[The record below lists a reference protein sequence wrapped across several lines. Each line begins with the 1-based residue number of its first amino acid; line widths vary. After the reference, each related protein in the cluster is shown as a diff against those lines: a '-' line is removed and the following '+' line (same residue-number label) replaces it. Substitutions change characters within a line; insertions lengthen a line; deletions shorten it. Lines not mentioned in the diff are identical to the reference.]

1 MTQGN
6 CPSLPSWLLSTVEN
20 NTKGTILHFASTKGP
35 GDDQAAVQ
43 MQDELIWFEMV
54 RDMVPRELVHY
65 RNDAEKTAQ
74 EMFSERHK
82 EMAKACKVQP
92 VGMGQTCSGLLAAVV
107 FASSF
112 SIPGEKDPATGNPV
126 YLGRLPFRIFSH
138 AFVIGLS
145 SAATSLVLFL
155 SLLVAP
161 YKEQQF
167 RRAIPLKYFFACLSF
182 GIALLAFLVA
192 FTCNIFLQIYG
203 GQRSGTKDLIM
214 ILLELIVFPVVCY
227 LILFCRGSYFLP
239 SFALALEIARQYP
252 ELITSRN
259 EEAVAPLQLMV
270 TIPELFRSQMVL
282 GSLESF
288 LFRLIPLEEDAPKT
302 RDGDEEAPKSM
313 DRADATE
320 EIEEDDYEHLERPRR
335 IRSKF
340 PSQYTPLL
348 DLLEL
353 MHIPARWI
361 QVFLFNILK
370 QLSPRIRRLEEIKRT
385 HREALQLIEH
395 LVHKEEYVDF
405 FSQGTDK
412 GKGHAETSN
421 DNGVDKAAHEH
432 AQEVTGERHR
442 ESGGRRDQLVIA
454 FAEKFFKFA
463 SHGNDKVTAQELRK
477 CMQDAMG
484 ALSAE
489 SARWNEPPL
498 ILGAQMG
505 LPEYVRTILKVSPE
519 AATYLDTE
527 GRSVLQVAIEHGNLE
542 IVETIREMTEGHNPI
557 LPSWLLSSVDE
568 TTGETILHF
577 ASVKGPDNYQ
587 DAVQMQDELRCTD
600 RPTHAADAGTGST
613 TKEEK
618 MPSAS
623 GSTQPADG
631 AGRGG
636 SEEPPHALDVARFR
650 RLNWLIH
657 RENVDVNELLRLVE
671 QDNHVNLMNDPLLSV
686 VIACNKPE
694 LAVRLIEKISNDIL
708 EAYNYNGDTAL
719 HVAAAMDDKKV
730 ALELIR
736 RMPDLV
742 HKRNVKQEIPLHKAA
757 LYGLQDMFWLL
768 VAKKSSPEARREDGA
783 TMLHCA
789 IMGNAPVLAL
799 QIAQG
804 HRHQIESRNEHA
816 LTPLQL
822 LVTIPEAFRS
832 QVVLGALDSFIYD
845 WIPLEEDSSKMN
857 KRDEEAANRSSIGVA
872 QEDDG
877 DHSPRSFRSKFP
889 SNYSTLF
896 DLLEFINIPV
906 SPRVQR
912 MERKKKNHTETMH
925 LIEYLAQAGYF
936 EFFVR
941 GKDPTQVTTIA
952 SEALDGQFGPPE
964 TPPETVQEG
973 HAEKKDTEAPDA
985 VKELIQGMSDKLYK
999 LVSVE
1004 SETPVSTAIKEAAQ
1018 SVEKVLK
1025 ALSPSSEERWNEPP
1039 LILGAQ
1045 MGLHDFVG
1053 KILQVCPQS
1062 ATYLDTKGRNVLRV
1076 AIESGNRET
1085 VETIRGMTQGDN
1097 PILPSWL
1104 LSSIDSKT
1112 RNTILHFA
1120 SEKVGDAGD
1129 DAVQMQ
1135 DEIRWFEMVK
1145 EMVPRELVYSR
1156 NTDEKTAREIFTES
1170 HKEMF
1175 KNCKNQLMEM
1185 GKTCSGLVA
1194 AVVFAS
1200 SFSIPGEKDPRTG
1213 NPVYFNRLP
1222 FKVFTHAY
1230 VIGLSCAATSLVLFL
1245 SLVISPYKEQQFRR
1259 AIPTKYFFA
1268 CFSFGLALTALLL
1281 AFICNI
1287 FLQIYGGQ
1295 TTLAKDIAQLVLELA
1310 VFPIVCLDGT
1320 EDADPPHEHN
1330 RRHFLTV
1337 KSHIRQ
1343 MKHKEL
1349 LALAEK
1355 DPDRP
1360 VNLMADTLLHVVIA
1374 CNKTDLAKSIIR
1386 QMPVETLVAKNLY
1399 GDTAL
1404 HVAAAV
1410 GNSEVAKEL
1419 FGRSKYLIGEQ
1430 NLKQETPLHK
1440 AAFYGH
1446 HDMFMCLV
1454 DDGKGSPFE
1463 RREVGAT
1470 MLHCANMGNAPGL
1483 ALEIAENFPVLITS
1497 RNTMAVTPLQL
1508 MVTVPGLFRSQMVLG
1523 SSESILYYFIPLEKD
1538 SHRTRRRD
1546 EEEAAGSFNDA
1557 LYPRTRHLDKI
1568 KRTHR
1573 KALELI
1579 EYLARDPTNMEFDVL
1594 GRKQDDGG
1602 APAAGLPERGGPQ
1615 DQPNA
1620 SAASIRRWNEPPL
1633 ILGAQ
1638 MGIPEFVSTILQV
1651 CPEAATYLDTR
1662 GRSVLQVAIEHGNR
1676 EIVRTI
1682 REMTRGKN
1690 PILRSWL
1697 LSRVD
1702 KRTGRTIALCFGK
1715 DPRA

>member
-1 MTQGN
+1 MDPTSREDDENRPPSVFDVDYFCTVTSLIQQEKFNDLLPLAMKTDPPRNLMADPVLNLVIACKKTDLAKRLIQNMPAEKPGPLWYANYQGD
-6 CPSLPSWLLSTVEN
+6 T
-20 NTKGTILHFASTKGP
+20 
-35 GDDQAAVQ
+35 AALALKIAKAYPQ
-43 MQDELIWFEMV
+43 LITS
-54 RDMVPRELVHY
+54 
-65 RNDAEKTAQ
+65 RNDAAVTPMQLMVTVPGLFRSLTNLGPLEAAIYKLIPYEEDSGMPRVVDEEKPTDSSDGEVAT
-74 EMFSERHK
+74 ELVRNNKDIIKERNSKLETPLHKAALYGHRDMFW
-82 EMAKACKVQP
+82 
-92 VGMGQTCSGLLAAVV
+92 
-107 FASSF
+107 
-112 SIPGEKDPATGNPV
+112 
-126 YLGRLPFRIFSH
+126 
-138 AFVIGLS
+138 
-145 SAATSLVLFL
+145 
-155 SLLVAP
+155 
-161 YKEQQF
+161 
-167 RRAIPLKYFFACLSF
+167 
-182 GIALLAFLVA
+182 
-192 FTCNIFLQIYG
+192 
-203 GQRSGTKDLIM
+203 
-214 ILLELIVFPVVCY
+214 
-227 LILFCRGSYFLP
+227 
-239 SFALALEIARQYP
+239 QYP

-587 DAVQMQDELRCTD
+587 DAVQMQDELRWF
-600 RPTHAADAGTGST
+600 
-613 TKEEK
+613 E
-618 MPSAS
+618 
-623 GSTQPADG
+623 
-631 AGRGG
+631 
-636 SEEPPHALDVARFR
+636 
-650 RLNWLIH
+650 
-657 RENVDVNELLRLVE
+657 
-671 QDNHVNLMNDPLLSV
+671 
-686 VIACNKPE
+686 
-694 LAVRLIEKISNDIL
+694 
-708 EAYNYNGDTAL
+708 
-719 HVAAAMDDKKV
+719 
-730 ALELIR
+730 
-736 RMPDLV
+736 
-742 HKRNVKQEIPLHKAA
+742 
-757 LYGLQDMFWLL
+757 
-768 VAKKSSPEARREDGA
+768 
-783 TMLHCA
+783 
-789 IMGNAPVLAL
+789 
-799 QIAQG
+799 IAQG

-1135 DEIRWFEMVK
+1135 DEIRWFENRR
-1145 EMVPRELVYSR
+1145 PANGFS
-1156 NTDEKTAREIFTES
+1156 TP
-1170 HKEMF
+1170 
-1175 KNCKNQLMEM
+1175 
-1185 GKTCSGLVA
+1185 KTCDEYDLQ
-1194 AVVFAS
+1194 
-1200 SFSIPGEKDPRTG
+1200 KPRG
-1213 NPVYFNRLP
+1213 KEVY
-1222 FKVFTHAY
+1222 
-1230 VIGLSCAATSLVLFL
+1230 
-1245 SLVISPYKEQQFRR
+1245 
-1259 AIPTKYFFA
+1259 
-1268 CFSFGLALTALLL
+1268 
-1281 AFICNI
+1281 
-1287 FLQIYGGQ
+1287 
-1295 TTLAKDIAQLVLELA
+1295 
-1310 VFPIVCLDGT
+1310 
-1320 EDADPPHEHN
+1320 
-1330 RRHFLTV
+1330 
-1337 KSHIRQ
+1337 
-1343 MKHKEL
+1343 
-1349 LALAEK
+1349 
-1355 DPDRP
+1355 
-1360 VNLMADTLLHVVIA
+1360 
-1374 CNKTDLAKSIIR
+1374 
-1386 QMPVETLVAKNLY
+1386 
-1399 GDTAL
+1399 
-1404 HVAAAV
+1404 
-1410 GNSEVAKEL
+1410 
-1419 FGRSKYLIGEQ
+1419 
-1430 NLKQETPLHK
+1430 
-1440 AAFYGH
+1440 
-1446 HDMFMCLV
+1446 
-1454 DDGKGSPFE
+1454 DDG
-1463 RREVGAT
+1463 
-1470 MLHCANMGNAPGL
+1470 
-1483 ALEIAENFPVLITS
+1483 
-1497 RNTMAVTPLQL
+1497 
-1508 MVTVPGLFRSQMVLG
+1508 
-1523 SSESILYYFIPLEKD
+1523 
-1538 SHRTRRRD
+1538 
-1546 EEEAAGSFNDA
+1546 
-1557 LYPRTRHLDKI
+1557 
-1568 KRTHR
+1568 
-1573 KALELI
+1573 
-1579 EYLARDPTNMEFDVL
+1579 
-1594 GRKQDDGG
+1594 
-1602 APAAGLPERGGPQ
+1602 
-1615 DQPNA
+1615 
-1620 SAASIRRWNEPPL
+1620 
-1633 ILGAQ
+1633 
-1638 MGIPEFVSTILQV
+1638 
-1651 CPEAATYLDTR
+1651 
-1662 GRSVLQVAIEHGNR
+1662 
-1676 EIVRTI
+1676 
-1682 REMTRGKN
+1682 
-1690 PILRSWL
+1690 
-1697 LSRVD
+1697 
-1702 KRTGRTIALCFGK
+1702 
-1715 DPRA
+1715 

>member
-214 ILLELIVFPVVCY
+214 ILLELIVFPV
-227 LILFCRGSYFLP
+227 LFSSVFRFFLALTQWP
-239 SFALALEIARQYP
+239 LSWSATTKISSRSGTRSWRRRCTKRRCTGTGTCSALALEIARQYP

-587 DAVQMQDELRCTD
+587 DAVQMQDELRWF
-600 RPTHAADAGTGST
+600 
-613 TKEEK
+613 E
-618 MPSAS
+618 
-623 GSTQPADG
+623 
-631 AGRGG
+631 
-636 SEEPPHALDVARFR
+636 
-650 RLNWLIH
+650 
-657 RENVDVNELLRLVE
+657 
-671 QDNHVNLMNDPLLSV
+671 
-686 VIACNKPE
+686 
-694 LAVRLIEKISNDIL
+694 
-708 EAYNYNGDTAL
+708 
-719 HVAAAMDDKKV
+719 
-730 ALELIR
+730 
-736 RMPDLV
+736 
-742 HKRNVKQEIPLHKAA
+742 
-757 LYGLQDMFWLL
+757 
-768 VAKKSSPEARREDGA
+768 
-783 TMLHCA
+783 
-789 IMGNAPVLAL
+789 
-799 QIAQG
+799 IAQG

-1135 DEIRWFEMVK
+1135 DEIRWFE
-1145 EMVPRELVYSR
+1145 
-1156 NTDEKTAREIFTES
+1156 
-1170 HKEMF
+1170 
-1175 KNCKNQLMEM
+1175 
-1185 GKTCSGLVA
+1185 
-1194 AVVFAS
+1194 
-1200 SFSIPGEKDPRTG
+1200 
-1213 NPVYFNRLP
+1213 
-1222 FKVFTHAY
+1222 
-1230 VIGLSCAATSLVLFL
+1230 
-1245 SLVISPYKEQQFRR
+1245 
-1259 AIPTKYFFA
+1259 
-1268 CFSFGLALTALLL
+1268 
-1281 AFICNI
+1281 
-1287 FLQIYGGQ
+1287 
-1295 TTLAKDIAQLVLELA
+1295 
-1310 VFPIVCLDGT
+1310 
-1320 EDADPPHEHN
+1320 
-1330 RRHFLTV
+1330 
-1337 KSHIRQ
+1337 
-1343 MKHKEL
+1343 
-1349 LALAEK
+1349 
-1355 DPDRP
+1355 
-1360 VNLMADTLLHVVIA
+1360 
-1374 CNKTDLAKSIIR
+1374 
-1386 QMPVETLVAKNLY
+1386 
-1399 GDTAL
+1399 
-1404 HVAAAV
+1404 
-1410 GNSEVAKEL
+1410 
-1419 FGRSKYLIGEQ
+1419 
-1430 NLKQETPLHK
+1430 
-1440 AAFYGH
+1440 
-1446 HDMFMCLV
+1446 
-1454 DDGKGSPFE
+1454 GSPFE

-1697 LSRVD
+1697 LSRMVRD
-1702 KRTGRTIALCFGK
+1702 MVPKELVYSRNVKEMTTEEMFTESHQAMLRSCKGQLMETGRTCSGLVAAVVFASSFSIPDDK
-1715 DPRA
+1715 DPATGNPIYFGRAAFNVFSHAYVIELSCAATSLLYGWWKAKSKDLIPFVLELTVFH

>member
-214 ILLELIVFPVVCY
+214 ILLELIVFPVLFSSVFRFFLALTHPGASVRAGSGNEPSLDY
-227 LILFCRGSYFLP
+227 NESRKETEDSKGKNEPPHKLDRRYFRKVNSLIRHGRTEELLNLATKDPLRRVNLMEDTLLHIAIACGKTHLARSLIKQMNADALTAKSWYGDTPLHVAAAVGDCEVATELVRNNKDIIKERNSKLETPLHKAALYGHRDMFWCLINEDNDRFKDRRKGGATVLHCAIMGNAP
-239 SFALALEIARQYP
+239 SLALEIARQYP

-587 DAVQMQDELRCTD
+587 DAVQMQDELRW
-600 RPTHAADAGTGST
+600 
-613 TKEEK
+613 
-618 MPSAS
+618 
-623 GSTQPADG
+623 
-631 AGRGG
+631 
-636 SEEPPHALDVARFR
+636 F
-650 RLNWLIH
+650 
-657 RENVDVNELLRLVE
+657 
-671 QDNHVNLMNDPLLSV
+671 
-686 VIACNKPE
+686 
-694 LAVRLIEKISNDIL
+694 
-708 EAYNYNGDTAL
+708 
-719 HVAAAMDDKKV
+719 
-730 ALELIR
+730 
-736 RMPDLV
+736 
-742 HKRNVKQEIPLHKAA
+742 
-757 LYGLQDMFWLL
+757 
-768 VAKKSSPEARREDGA
+768 
-783 TMLHCA
+783 
-789 IMGNAPVLAL
+789 
-799 QIAQG
+799 
-804 HRHQIESRNEHA
+804 
-816 LTPLQL
+816 
-822 LVTIPEAFRS
+822 
-832 QVVLGALDSFIYD
+832 
-845 WIPLEEDSSKMN
+845 
-857 KRDEEAANRSSIGVA
+857 
-872 QEDDG
+872 
-877 DHSPRSFRSKFP
+877 
-889 SNYSTLF
+889 
-896 DLLEFINIPV
+896 
-906 SPRVQR
+906 
-912 MERKKKNHTETMH
+912 
-925 LIEYLAQAGYF
+925 
-936 EFFVR
+936 
-941 GKDPTQVTTIA
+941 
-952 SEALDGQFGPPE
+952 
-964 TPPETVQEG
+964 ETVR
-973 HAEKKDTEAPDA
+973 HMVP
-985 VKELIQGMSDKLYK
+985 KELVNY
-999 LVSVE
+999 
-1004 SETPVSTAIKEAAQ
+1004 
-1018 SVEKVLK
+1018 
-1025 ALSPSSEERWNEPP
+1025 
-1039 LILGAQ
+1039 
-1045 MGLHDFVG
+1045 
-1053 KILQVCPQS
+1053 
-1062 ATYLDTKGRNVLRV
+1062 RNDR
-1076 AIESGNRET
+1076 
-1085 VETIRGMTQGDN
+1085 Q
-1097 PILPSWL
+1097 
-1104 LSSIDSKT
+1104 
-1112 RNTILHFA
+1112 
-1120 SEKVGDAGD
+1120 
-1129 DAVQMQ
+1129 
-1135 DEIRWFEMVK
+1135 
-1145 EMVPRELVYSR
+1145 
-1156 NTDEKTAREIFTES
+1156 KTAQEIFTES
-1170 HKEMF
+1170 HQDML
-1175 KNCKNQLMEM
+1175 KNCKGQLMEM
-1185 GKTCSGLVA
+1185 GKTCSSLVA

-1200 SFSIPGEKDPRTG
+1200 SFSIPGEKDPATG

-1222 FKVFTHAY
+1222 FKIFSHAY

-1245 SLVISPYKEQQFRR
+1245 SLVISPYKQQQFRH
-1259 AIPTKYFFA
+1259 AIPAKYFFA
-1268 CFSFGLALTALLL
+1268 CLSFGVALV
-1281 AFICNI
+1281 AFLVSFTCNI

-1295 TTLAKDIAQLVLELA
+1295 RSERKDLIPLLLELM
-1310 VFPIVCLDGT
+1310 VFPFVCVIV
-1320 EDADPPHEHN
+1320 
-1330 RRHFLTV
+1330 
-1337 KSHIRQ
+1337 
-1343 MKHKEL
+1343 L
-1349 LALAEK
+1349 LY
-1355 DPDRP
+1355 R
-1360 VNLMADTLLHVVIA
+1360 
-1374 CNKTDLAKSIIR
+1374 
-1386 QMPVETLVAKNLY
+1386 
-1399 GDTAL
+1399 
-1404 HVAAAV
+1404 
-1410 GNSEVAKEL
+1410 
-1419 FGRSKYLIGEQ
+1419 
-1430 NLKQETPLHK
+1430 
-1440 AAFYGH
+1440 
-1446 HDMFMCLV
+1446 
-1454 DDGKGSPFE
+1454 
-1463 RREVGAT
+1463 
-1470 MLHCANMGNAPGL
+1470 
-1483 ALEIAENFPVLITS
+1483 
-1497 RNTMAVTPLQL
+1497 
-1508 MVTVPGLFRSQMVLG
+1508 G
-1523 SSESILYYFIPLEKD
+1523 SSFGP
-1538 SHRTRRRD
+1538 
-1546 EEEAAGSFNDA
+1546 SF
-1557 LYPRTRHLDKI
+1557 
-1568 KRTHR
+1568 
-1573 KALELI
+1573 
-1579 EYLARDPTNMEFDVL
+1579 ARL
-1594 GRKQDDGG
+1594 WR
-1602 APAAGLPERGGPQ
+1602 
-1615 DQPNA
+1615 
-1620 SAASIRRWNEPPL
+1620 
-1633 ILGAQ
+1633 
-1638 MGIPEFVSTILQV
+1638 
-1651 CPEAATYLDTR
+1651 
-1662 GRSVLQVAIEHGNR
+1662 
-1676 EIVRTI
+1676 
-1682 REMTRGKN
+1682 
-1690 PILRSWL
+1690 
-1697 LSRVD
+1697 
-1702 KRTGRTIALCFGK
+1702 
-1715 DPRA
+1715 

>member
-587 DAVQMQDELRCTD
+587 DAVQMQDELRWF
-600 RPTHAADAGTGST
+600 
-613 TKEEK
+613 E
-618 MPSAS
+618 
-623 GSTQPADG
+623 
-631 AGRGG
+631 
-636 SEEPPHALDVARFR
+636 
-650 RLNWLIH
+650 
-657 RENVDVNELLRLVE
+657 
-671 QDNHVNLMNDPLLSV
+671 
-686 VIACNKPE
+686 
-694 LAVRLIEKISNDIL
+694 
-708 EAYNYNGDTAL
+708 
-719 HVAAAMDDKKV
+719 
-730 ALELIR
+730 
-736 RMPDLV
+736 
-742 HKRNVKQEIPLHKAA
+742 
-757 LYGLQDMFWLL
+757 
-768 VAKKSSPEARREDGA
+768 
-783 TMLHCA
+783 
-789 IMGNAPVLAL
+789 
-799 QIAQG
+799 IAQG

-1135 DEIRWFEMVK
+1135 DEIRWAGTGDRREFSGADHVAQYYGGDPVAADGDRSGVIPKPNGTRLLRMVRD
-1145 EMVPRELVYSR
+1145 MVPKELVYSR
-1156 NTDEKTAREIFTES
+1156 NVKEMTTEEMFTES
-1170 HKEMF
+1170 HQAMLRS
-1175 KNCKNQLMEM
+1175 CKGQLMET
-1185 GKTCSGLVA
+1185 GRTCSGLVA

-1200 SFSIPGEKDPRTG
+1200 SFSIPDDKDPATG
-1213 NPVYFNRLP
+1213 NPIYFGRAAFN
-1222 FKVFTHAY
+1222 VFSHAY
-1230 VIGLSCAATSLVLFL
+1230 VIELSCAATSLLYGWWKAKSKDL
-1245 SLVISPYKEQQFRR
+1245 
-1259 AIPTKYFFA
+1259 IPF
-1268 CFSFGLALTALLL
+1268 
-1281 AFICNI
+1281 
-1287 FLQIYGGQ
+1287 
-1295 TTLAKDIAQLVLELA
+1295 VLELT
-1310 VFPIVCLDGT
+1310 VFHVIC
-1320 EDADPPHEHN
+1320 
-1330 RRHFLTV
+1330 FL
-1337 KSHIRQ
+1337 Q
-1343 MKHKEL
+1343 
-1349 LALAEK
+1349 
-1355 DPDRP
+1355 
-1360 VNLMADTLLHVVIA
+1360 
-1374 CNKTDLAKSIIR
+1374 KT
-1386 QMPVETLVAKNLY
+1386 P
-1399 GDTAL
+1399 
-1404 HVAAAV
+1404 
-1410 GNSEVAKEL
+1410 
-1419 FGRSKYLIGEQ
+1419 
-1430 NLKQETPLHK
+1430 
-1440 AAFYGH
+1440 
-1446 HDMFMCLV
+1446 
-1454 DDGKGSPFE
+1454 
-1463 RREVGAT
+1463 
-1470 MLHCANMGNAPGL
+1470 
-1483 ALEIAENFPVLITS
+1483 
-1497 RNTMAVTPLQL
+1497 
-1508 MVTVPGLFRSQMVLG
+1508 
-1523 SSESILYYFIPLEKD
+1523 
-1538 SHRTRRRD
+1538 TRRQRD
-1546 EEEAAGSFNDA
+1546 
-1557 LYPRTRHLDKI
+1557 
-1568 KRTHR
+1568 
-1573 KALELI
+1573 LELQMMAF
-1579 EYLARDPTNMEFDVL
+1579 LQPADDVESK
-1594 GRKQDDGG
+1594 RFNKEM
-1602 APAAGLPERGGPQ
+1602 LPH
-1615 DQPNA
+1615 
-1620 SAASIRRWNEPPL
+1620 L
-1633 ILGAQ
+1633 
-1638 MGIPEFVSTILQV
+1638 
-1651 CPEAATYLDTR
+1651 EAKA
-1662 GRSVLQVAIEHGNR
+1662 
-1676 EIVRTI
+1676 
-1682 REMTRGKN
+1682 
-1690 PILRSWL
+1690 
-1697 LSRVD
+1697 
-1702 KRTGRTIALCFGK
+1702 
-1715 DPRA
+1715 

>member
-1 MTQGN
+1 MDPTSREDDENRPPSVFDVDYFCTVTSLIQQEKFNDLLPLAMKTDPPRNLMADPVLNLVIACKKTDLAKRLIQNMPAEKPGPLWYANYQGD
-6 CPSLPSWLLSTVEN
+6 T
-20 NTKGTILHFASTKGP
+20 
-35 GDDQAAVQ
+35 AALALKIAKAYPQ
-43 MQDELIWFEMV
+43 LITS
-54 RDMVPRELVHY
+54 
-65 RNDAEKTAQ
+65 RNDAAVTPMQLMVTVPGLFRSLTNLGPLEAAIYKLIPYEEDSGMPRVVDEEKPTDSSDGEVAT
-74 EMFSERHK
+74 ELVRNNKDIIKERNSKLETPLHKAALYGHRDMFW
-82 EMAKACKVQP
+82 
-92 VGMGQTCSGLLAAVV
+92 
-107 FASSF
+107 
-112 SIPGEKDPATGNPV
+112 
-126 YLGRLPFRIFSH
+126 
-138 AFVIGLS
+138 
-145 SAATSLVLFL
+145 
-155 SLLVAP
+155 
-161 YKEQQF
+161 
-167 RRAIPLKYFFACLSF
+167 
-182 GIALLAFLVA
+182 
-192 FTCNIFLQIYG
+192 
-203 GQRSGTKDLIM
+203 
-214 ILLELIVFPVVCY
+214 
-227 LILFCRGSYFLP
+227 
-239 SFALALEIARQYP
+239 QYP

-587 DAVQMQDELRCTD
+587 DAVQMQDELRWSGSLWRVLDMAAPSSTD

-1310 VFPIVCLDGT
+1310 VFPIVCLVVLLYRGANFGPSFFRL
-1320 EDADPPHEHN
+1320 ESISIN
-1330 RRHFLTV
+1330 IRHTSSASWSV
-1337 KSHIRQ
+1337 PY
-1343 MKHKEL
+1343 EL
-1349 LALAEK
+1349 L
-1355 DPDRP
+1355 R
-1360 VNLMADTLLHVVIA
+1360 
-1374 CNKTDLAKSIIR
+1374 
-1386 QMPVETLVAKNLY
+1386 
-1399 GDTAL
+1399 
-1404 HVAAAV
+1404 
-1410 GNSEVAKEL
+1410 
-1419 FGRSKYLIGEQ
+1419 
-1430 NLKQETPLHK
+1430 
-1440 AAFYGH
+1440 
-1446 HDMFMCLV
+1446 
-1454 DDGKGSPFE
+1454 GSPFE

-1697 LSRVD
+1697 LSRMVRD
-1702 KRTGRTIALCFGK
+1702 MVPKELVYSRNVKEMTTEEMFTESHQAMLRSCKGQLMETGRTCSGLVAAVVFASSFSIPDDK
-1715 DPRA
+1715 DPATGNPIYFGRAAFNVFSHAYVIELSCAATSLLYGWWKAKSKDLIPFVLELTVFH

>member
-214 ILLELIVFPVVCY
+214 ILLELIVFPV
-227 LILFCRGSYFLP
+227 LFSSVFRF
-239 SFALALEIARQYP
+239 FLALTQFLSLCSNVATELVRNNKDIIKERNSKLETPLHKAALYGHRDMFWQYP

-587 DAVQMQDELRCTD
+587 DAVQMQDELRWF
-600 RPTHAADAGTGST
+600 
-613 TKEEK
+613 E
-618 MPSAS
+618 
-623 GSTQPADG
+623 
-631 AGRGG
+631 
-636 SEEPPHALDVARFR
+636 
-650 RLNWLIH
+650 
-657 RENVDVNELLRLVE
+657 
-671 QDNHVNLMNDPLLSV
+671 
-686 VIACNKPE
+686 
-694 LAVRLIEKISNDIL
+694 
-708 EAYNYNGDTAL
+708 
-719 HVAAAMDDKKV
+719 
-730 ALELIR
+730 
-736 RMPDLV
+736 
-742 HKRNVKQEIPLHKAA
+742 
-757 LYGLQDMFWLL
+757 
-768 VAKKSSPEARREDGA
+768 
-783 TMLHCA
+783 
-789 IMGNAPVLAL
+789 
-799 QIAQG
+799 IAQG

-1135 DEIRWFEMVK
+1135 DEIRWFE
-1145 EMVPRELVYSR
+1145 
-1156 NTDEKTAREIFTES
+1156 
-1170 HKEMF
+1170 
-1175 KNCKNQLMEM
+1175 
-1185 GKTCSGLVA
+1185 
-1194 AVVFAS
+1194 
-1200 SFSIPGEKDPRTG
+1200 
-1213 NPVYFNRLP
+1213 
-1222 FKVFTHAY
+1222 
-1230 VIGLSCAATSLVLFL
+1230 
-1245 SLVISPYKEQQFRR
+1245 
-1259 AIPTKYFFA
+1259 
-1268 CFSFGLALTALLL
+1268 
-1281 AFICNI
+1281 
-1287 FLQIYGGQ
+1287 
-1295 TTLAKDIAQLVLELA
+1295 
-1310 VFPIVCLDGT
+1310 
-1320 EDADPPHEHN
+1320 
-1330 RRHFLTV
+1330 
-1337 KSHIRQ
+1337 
-1343 MKHKEL
+1343 
-1349 LALAEK
+1349 
-1355 DPDRP
+1355 
-1360 VNLMADTLLHVVIA
+1360 
-1374 CNKTDLAKSIIR
+1374 
-1386 QMPVETLVAKNLY
+1386 
-1399 GDTAL
+1399 
-1404 HVAAAV
+1404 
-1410 GNSEVAKEL
+1410 
-1419 FGRSKYLIGEQ
+1419 
-1430 NLKQETPLHK
+1430 
-1440 AAFYGH
+1440 
-1446 HDMFMCLV
+1446 
-1454 DDGKGSPFE
+1454 GSPFE

-1697 LSRVD
+1697 LSRMVRD
-1702 KRTGRTIALCFGK
+1702 MVPKELVYSRNVKEMTTEEMFTESHQAMLRSCKGQLMETGRTCSGLVAAVVFASSFSIPDDK
-1715 DPRA
+1715 DPATGNPIYFGRAAFNVFSHAYVIELSCAATSLLYGWWKAKSKDLIPFVLELTVFH